1 LRFPLVRRRRT
12 FSRDGV
18 PSIPD
23 NWVRAAPDAPTLTNH
38 PLTARLSGPGGDV
51 LALTAGAL
59 TVLAFAPFALFPLA
73 VLAPAALFLSWEASG
88 ARRGTWRGFLYGIG
102 LFGAGVSW
110 VYVSLHTYGNMPAP
124 LAVVAVILFVAGMAL
139 YPALVGVLQARFARL
154 AIGVRLALAIPALWA
169 LLEWVR
175 SWFLTGFPWLSLGY
189 SQTDTPLAGFA
200 PWVGVYGVSL
210 AVAMSAGL
218 IAAAV
223 LEPKRRWRRYAP
235 LLVLLWCLGWLAG
248 QVSWVQPAGA
258 PLRVALVQ
266 AAVPLAIKWR
276 PEYRTAIVD
285 TYVRLSEGAPRA
297 DLYVWPEA
305 AVPGYFDQVAPRLV
319 PQINRIA
326 QERNADFLLG
336 TIERDVAARTY
347 YNSVY
352 ALGGTRGV
360 YRKRHLVP
368 FGEYLP
374 FPAVLGW
381 LIDYLHIPMSNFSPG
396 DGAGNVVRAAG
407 QPIGVSVCYEDAF
420 GEEIIRS
427 LPDATLFVNVS
438 EDAWF
443 GDSLA
448 PHQRLQMARMRAI
461 ESARPMVRAANTGPS
476 AIIDHRGVV
485 LARSPQFT
493 RQVLTGEVV
502 PMNGSTAYA
511 RYGNV
516 AIVVLLV
523 AILAILSMLAHRA
536 GVATTRQSP

>member
-1 LRFPLVRRRRT
+1 MPDSTVRT
-12 FSRDGV
+12 TPAGV
-18 PSIPD
+18 
-23 NWVRAAPDAPTLTNH
+23 RGLTDH
-38 PLTARLSGPGGDV
+38 PLAVRLSGRGGDV
-51 LALTAGAL
+51 LALAAGAL
-59 TVLAFAPFALFPLA
+59 TVFAFAPFALFALA
-73 VLAPAALFLSWEASG
+73 VLAPAALFLSWAGAG
-88 ARRGTWRGFLYGIG
+88 ARRAAWRGFLYGIG

-124 LAVVAVILFVAGMAL
+124 LAVAAVILFVAGLAL
-139 YPALVGVLQARFARL
+139 FPALVGALQTRFVRL
-154 AIGVRLALAIPALWA
+154 GTGVRLAFAIPVLWT

-175 SWFLTGFPWLSLGY
+175 GWFLTGFPWLNLGY

-218 IAAAV
+218 VAAAV
-223 LEPKRRWRRYAP
+223 LEPGGRWKRHAP

-266 AAVPLAIKWR
+266 ANVPLAIKWR
-276 PEYRTAIVD
+276 PEHRAAIVD
-285 TYVRLSEGAPRA
+285 TYLRLSESAPQA

-319 PQINRIA
+319 PELRRIA
-326 QERNADFLLG
+326 QERGADFLLG
-336 TIERDVAARTY
+336 AIERDAARTY

-381 LIDYLHIPMSNFSPG
+381 VIDYLHIPMSDFSPG
-396 DGAGNVVRAAG
+396 DGTGNVVRAAG

-420 GEEIIRS
+420 GEEIIRG
-427 LPDATLFVNVS
+427 LPDATLLVNVS

-448 PHQRLQMARMRAI
+448 PHQRLQMARMRAM
-461 ESARPMVRAANTGPS
+461 ESGRPMVRAANTGPS

-485 LARSPQFT
+485 LARSPQFA
-493 RQVLTGEVV
+493 RHVLTGDVV
-502 PMNGSTAYA
+502 PMKGSTAYA
-511 RYGNV
+511 RYGNA
-516 AIVVLLV
+516 AIVALLAV
-523 AILAILSMLAHRA
+523 ILATLGTLGSGA
-536 GVATTRQSP
+536 GATAVSKSP

>member
-1 LRFPLVRRRRT
+1 LRLSLVRRRRT
-12 FSRDGV
+12 FPRDGASSMPGSSV
-18 PSIPD
+18 QATRDASALTD
-23 NWVRAAPDAPTLTNH
+23 N
-38 PLTARLSGPGGDV
+38 PLVVRLSGAGGDV
-51 LALTAGAL
+51 VALAAGAL

-73 VLAPAALFLSWEASG
+73 LLAPAALFLSWTVAG
-88 ARRGTWRGFLYGIG
+88 VRRAAWRGFLYGVG

-124 LAVVAVILFVAGMAL
+124 LAVGAVILFVAGMAL
-139 YPALVGVLQARFARL
+139 YPALVGALQARFARL
-154 AIGVRLALAIPALWA
+154 ATGTRLALATPALWT
-169 LLEWVR
+169 LVEWVR
-175 SWFLTGFPWLSLGY
+175 GWFLTGFPWLNLGY

-210 AVAMSAGL
+210 AAAMSAGL

-223 LEPKRRWRRYAP
+223 LEPKRRWKRHAP
-235 LLVLLWCLGWLAG
+235 LLVLLWCLGWFAG
-248 QVSWVQPAGA
+248 QVSWAQPAGA
-258 PLRVALVQ
+258 PVKVALVQ

-276 PEYRTAIVD
+276 PEYRSAIVD
-285 TYVRLSEGAPRA
+285 TYVRLSESAPRA

-305 AVPGYFDQVAPRLV
+305 AVPGYFDQVAPHLLPRLD
-319 PQINRIA
+319 RIA

-352 ALGGTRGV
+352 ALGGTQGV

-374 FPAVLGW
+374 LPAVLGW

-396 DGAGNVVRAAG
+396 DGAGSVVQAAG

-427 LPDATLFVNVS
+427 LPDATLLVNVS

-461 ESARPMVRAANTGPS
+461 ESARPMARAANTGPS
-476 AIIDHRGVV
+476 AIIDHRGAV

-493 RQVLTGEVV
+493 RQVLTGEVL
-502 PMNGSTAYA
+502 PMSGSTAYA
-511 RYGNV
+511 RYGNAV
-516 AIVVLLV
+516 IVVLLV
-523 AILAILSMLAHRA
+523 AIVAVLGVLAHR
-536 GVATTRQSP
+536 RRR